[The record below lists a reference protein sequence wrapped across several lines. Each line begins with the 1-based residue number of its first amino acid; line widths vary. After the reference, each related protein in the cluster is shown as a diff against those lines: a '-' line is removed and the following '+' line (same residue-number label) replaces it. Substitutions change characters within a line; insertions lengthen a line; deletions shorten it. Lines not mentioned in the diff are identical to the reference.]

1 MYPGVPPTDKVYEV
15 ITDTTRKYRNILGH
29 SFPFWH
35 GPTTAEE
42 LCEDSKVPTQLQLKN
57 TWKTEGKMYE
67 NLKGG
72 KVDV

>member
-15 ITDTTRKYRNILGH
+15 ITDIIRKYRNIFEH

-42 LCEDSKVPTQLQLKN
+42 LREGDSKVPTQLQLKN
-57 TWKTEGKMYE
+57 TWKTEGKR
-67 NLKGG
+67 
-72 KVDV
+72 VW